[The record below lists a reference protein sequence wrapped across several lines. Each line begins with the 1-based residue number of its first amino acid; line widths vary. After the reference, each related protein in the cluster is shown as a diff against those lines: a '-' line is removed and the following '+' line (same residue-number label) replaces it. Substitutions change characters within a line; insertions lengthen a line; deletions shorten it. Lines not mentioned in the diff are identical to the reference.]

1 MTTGL
6 TNQFDI
12 AIVGGGTVGI
22 SLALGLLRDTQFSI
36 AVIEPNEFQQTATH
50 PGFDSRCLALGNS
63 SFEYLT
69 GLLRNAREDD
79 KPSFSHCPIA
89 HIQVS
94 DRGFVGKCNLS
105 AEELHV
111 AQMGMV
117 VPINELGQALYK
129 DFHAALSRCPER
141 LRLICPATIESA
153 NQQRDVVDL
162 TLSTQDQLAVR
173 MLVLADGGRSPLRQQ
188 MGFTEHSE
196 DYQQTAIIANVQM
209 QQPHENRAFER
220 FTENG
225 PIALLPLEDFADGD
239 TAYAGCTYSLV
250 WTVDSAD
257 NDQLQRLI
265 TDDDFFAQQLHQ
277 FIGKHHGRC
286 VKVSERASYPLALR
300 YTEQVHQHRCVVVGN
315 AAQTLHPIAGQGFNL
330 GLRDV
335 TDFVELAASVGKDE
349 LGNWQHL
356 HRYAMLRKADRELLK
371 SVTDTLVRSFSNH
384 YWPLV
389 LGRNVGLQTMNS
401 MAMLRNTFARR
412 AMGYR

>member
-1 MTTGL
+1 MTIGTAH
-6 TNQFDI
+6 QFDI

-22 SLALGLLRDTQFSI
+22 SLALGLLRDTELCI
-36 AVIEPNEFQQTATH
+36 AVIEPNKFQKTTDH

-69 GLLRNAREDD
+69 GLLSNVSTDA
-79 KPSFSHCPIA
+79 KPSFSHCPIT

-105 AEELHV
+105 AKELNV

-117 VPINELGQALYK
+117 VPINELGQVLYA
-129 DFHAALSRCPER
+129 DFHAALARYPER
-141 LRLICPATIESA
+141 LSLVCPATIEA
-153 NQQRDVVDL
+153 ATQQRDAVAL
-162 TLSTQDQLAVR
+162 TLSTQEQLAVS

-188 MGFTEHSE
+188 LGFTEHSE
-196 DYQQTAIIANVQM
+196 DYNQTAIIANVQM
-209 QQPHENRAFER
+209 QQPHANRAFER

-225 PIALLPLEDFADGD
+225 PIALLPLEDFVGSD
-239 TAYAGCTYSLV
+239 TQYAGCTYSLV
-250 WTVDSAD
+250 WTVASAESEL
-257 NDQLQRLI
+257 LQRLLS
-265 TDDDFFAQQLHQ
+265 DDAFFVQQLQHY
-277 FIGKHHGRC
+277 IGQHHGRC

-300 YTEQVHQHRCVVVGN
+300 YTEQVQQHRCVVVGN

-335 TDFVELAASVGKDE
+335 IDLVALTAKTDKDE
-349 LGNWQHL
+349 LGSWQHL
-356 HRYAMLRKADRELLK
+356 HRYATLRKPDRDLLM
-371 SVTDTLVRSFSNH
+371 SATDTLVRSFSNH

-389 LGRNVGLQTMNS
+389 LGRNLGLQTMNS
-401 MAMLRNTFARR
+401 MAMLRNNFARR